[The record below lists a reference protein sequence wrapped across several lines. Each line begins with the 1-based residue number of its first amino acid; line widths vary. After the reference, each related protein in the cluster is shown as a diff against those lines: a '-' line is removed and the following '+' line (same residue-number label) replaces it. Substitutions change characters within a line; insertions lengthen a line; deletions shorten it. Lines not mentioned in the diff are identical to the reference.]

1 MGKKLTTFLI
11 IFFLLLA
18 VAGVIGVDVY
28 LSYKTINENAD
39 QFTVS
44 APLFDVGAD
53 NKTIDVT
60 TEITTPKLGF
70 LPKSVKLNITIL
82 NGTEILN
89 EFEKEIKFGITS
101 ELNFTLI
108 FDDQVAEKIALGQTI
123 TLTIRIVATPVFLG
137 ITLKFIA
144 LDLDDQVINIHL

>member
-11 IFFLLLA
+11 ILFLLLA

-44 APLFDVGAD
+44 SPLFEVGAD

-60 TEITTPKLGF
+60 AEITTPKLGF

-82 NGTEILN
+82 NGSEILN
-89 EFEKEIKFGITS
+89 VFEKEIKFGITS
-101 ELNFTLI
+101 DLNFTLI

-123 TLTIRIVATPVFLG
+123 TLTVRIVATPVFLG